1 MHLVYLVEMKVLVDE
16 HKRGMMH
23 EATITSLVKN
33 VADTL
38 YKHYPGHLWA
48 VGPSNDY
55 SMLAIW
61 NEALS
66 NKYGM
71 WIRVNDI
78 DPEYRNI
85 MRWAGELLERAKVT
99 RGAANEDELASL
111 ERDSLGEAKFYG

>member
-1 MHLVYLVEMKVLVDE
+1 MKVLIDA
-16 HKRGMMH
+16 HKGDMMQ
-23 EATITSLVKN
+23 EATMVSLVKN

-38 YKHYPGHLWA
+38 EMYYPGHAWA

-66 NKYGM
+66 MKYGM
-71 WIRVNDI
+71 WIRINEI

-85 MRWAGELLERAKVT
+85 MRWAGELLERANVT
-99 RGAANEDELASL
+99 RGKMNPDELMNL
-111 ERDSLGEAKFYG
+111 KRDITGEAKFDG

>member
-1 MHLVYLVEMKVLVDE
+1 MKVLIDE
-16 HKRGMMH
+16 HKRGMMN

-55 SMLAIW
+55 SMLAIL

-78 DPEYRNI
+78 DPEYKNI

-99 RGAANEDELASL
+99 RGAANEEELASL
-111 ERDSLGEAKFYG
+111 ERDHLGEVRFYG

>member
-1 MHLVYLVEMKVLVDE
+1 MKVIVDT
-16 HKRGMMH
+16 HKRGMLK
-23 EATITSLVKN
+23 EATVTSLIKN

-61 NEALS
+61 NEGLS
-66 NKYGM
+66 SKYGM
-71 WIRVNDI
+71 WIRVTDI
-78 DPEYRNI
+78 DPEYKNI

-99 RGAANEDELASL
+99 RGRANEQELQSL
-111 ERDSLGEAKFYG
+111 ERDVMDEVKFDE

>member
-1 MHLVYLVEMKVLVDE
+1 MKVIVDS
-16 HKRGMMH
+16 HKGGMMQ

-38 YKHYPGHLWA
+38 YKHYPGHAWA

-66 NKYGM
+66 TRYGM

-78 DPEYRNI
+78 DPEYKNV
-85 MRWAGELLERAKVT
+85 MRWAGELLERAKLS
-99 RGAANEDELASL
+99 RGRADDDEYESL
-111 ERDSLGEAKFYG
+111 DRDFKGEVIFDQ

>member
-1 MHLVYLVEMKVLVDE
+1 MKVLIDQ
-16 HKRGMMH
+16 HKAGMMR
-23 EATITSLVKN
+23 EATVTGMVKN

-66 NKYGM
+66 MRYGM
-71 WIRVNDI
+71 WIRVEDI
-78 DPEYRNI
+78 DPEYKKI
-85 MRWAGELLERAKVT
+85 MHWAGELLERAKVS
-99 RGAANEDELASL
+99 RGPANEDELASL
-111 ERDSLGEAKFYG
+111 ERNVIGEVKFDA

>member
-1 MHLVYLVEMKVLVDE
+1 MKVIVDS
-16 HKRGMMH
+16 HKRGMMK

-38 YKHYPGHLWA
+38 YKHYPGHAWA

-66 NKYGM
+66 MKYGM
-71 WIRVNDI
+71 WIRVNEI
-78 DPEYRNI
+78 DPEYKNV
-85 MRWAGELLERAKVT
+85 MRWAGELLERFKVS
-99 RGAANEDELASL
+99 RGSANLDELQSL
-111 ERDSLGEAKFYG
+111 DRDVMGEVKFDE

>member
-1 MHLVYLVEMKVLVDE
+1 VKVLIDS
-16 HKRGMMH
+16 HKRGMMK

-38 YKHYPGHLWA
+38 EKHYPGHLWA

-66 NKYGM
+66 MRYGM
-71 WIRVNDI
+71 WIRIEDI
-78 DPEYRNI
+78 DPEYKNI
-85 MRWAGELLERAKVT
+85 MRWAGELLERANVS
-99 RGAANEDELASL
+99 RGAANEEELASL
-111 ERDSLGEAKFYG
+111 ERNTIGEVRFNG

>member
-1 MHLVYLVEMKVLVDE
+1 MVYSVEMKVLIDE
-16 HKRGMMH
+16 HKRGMMN

-78 DPEYRNI
+78 DPEYKNI

-99 RGAANEDELASL
+99 RGAANEEELASL
-111 ERDSLGEAKFYG
+111 ERDHLGEVRFYG

>member
-1 MHLVYLVEMKVLVDE
+1 MKVFVDE
-16 HKRGMMH
+16 HKRGMMN

-38 YKHYPGHLWA
+38 DKHYPGHLWA

-66 NKYGM
+66 NRYGM

-78 DPEYRNI
+78 DPEYKKI
-85 MRWAGELLERAKVT
+85 MLWAGELLERA
-99 RGAANEDELASL
+99 
-111 ERDSLGEAKFYG
+111 